1 MIGIRLKEERERLG
15 YTQSEVSN
23 ILGKGLRTIG
33 GWEKGETS
41 PDAEY
46 LIKLNEIGMDIY
58 YILFGKKLP
67 NEQIIDDEYIYI
79 PVFDV
84 EVSAGFGRSPVEPL
98 CVKKHAFRK
107 RWADYHGFN
116 PKELIIVKAV
126 GDSMVPVIQDGEFLV
141 VNKAKNTAVNG
152 KIFVIRVR
160 SELKVKYIETRINGD
175 LVLRSANTFYA
186 DEVLTPAILASED
199 IEIIG
204 EVVHGARDF

>member
-1 MIGIRLKEERERLG
+1 MIGVRLKEERERIG
-15 YTQSEVSN
+15 YTQAELSK

-46 LIKLNEIGMDIY
+46 LVKLNELGMDAY

-67 NEQIIDDEYIYI
+67 DAQDIEGDYIYV

-84 EVSAGFGRSPVEPL
+84 EVSAGFGRSPNDPP

-107 RWADYHGFN
+107 RWADYHGYN

-126 GDSMVPVIQDGEFLV
+126 GDSMMPVIQDGEFLV
-141 VNKAKNTAVNG
+141 VNKERNIPING
-152 KIFVIRVR
+152 KIFVVRVR
-160 SELKVKYIETRINGD
+160 NELKVKFIETHINGN
-175 LVLRSANTFYA
+175 LVLKSANSFYT
-186 DEVLTPAILASED
+186 DEVLTPDILKSED

-204 EVVHGARDF
+204 EVIHGARDF